1 MVETRAVAGEIA
13 VTVVNASYLP
23 NIQADERRL
32 KQVLLNL
39 LTNAVKFTPLGGFIT
54 VVVRTDPTKGVVIE
68 VRDTGVGMAPG
79 DVAEALQPFRQ
90 LDAER
95 ARKHGG
101 TIAVESKLGIGTT
114 VAVTLPASRMIH
126 E

>member
-39 LTNAVKFTPLGGFIT
+39 LTNAVKFTPPGGFIT

-68 VRDTGVGMAPG
+68 VKDTGVGMAPG